1 MANLIRR
8 RNPTEESLA
17 PELGRWDPSRIMRSL
32 MGWDPFHAFERGWEG
47 RRGGV
52 EMFLPDVEVKES
64 HDGYHFKV
72 DLPGVKEEDLE
83 VTLTG
88 NRLMISGKR
97 VEEEHHEDETFHAFE
112 RAYGTFQRSFTL
124 PEGADVDAA
133 KADLSNGVLLL
144 TIPKKPEIKPK
155 KLAFGAGKEKK
166 PIKA

>member
-8 RNPTEESLA
+8 RHPTEESLS

-32 MGWDPFHAFERGWEG
+32 MGWDPFQALERGFEG
-47 RRGGV
+47 RRGA
-52 EMFLPDVEVKES
+52 EMFLPDVEVKET
-64 HDGYHFKV
+64 HEAYQFKV

-83 VTLTG
+83 ITFTG

-97 VEEEHHEDETFHAFE
+97 EEEERREDDRFYTYE

-124 PEGADVDAA
+124 PDGADAENA

-144 TIPKKPEIKPK
+144 TVPKKPEVKPK
-155 KLAFGAGKEKK
+155 KITFGAGKEKK
-166 PIKA
+166 SIKA